1 MEKSGFILINLL
13 PYREKQKVIKI
24 QQFSLVIATF
34 IVAALAI
41 NLSYAGIISAKVSYQ
56 EIRNKFLNEE
66 NKKLKA
72 EIKEIDNLKETIYD
86 TLEKRN
92 VVESLQTNRSDAV
105 KILNSL
111 SQELPDG
118 TFITSVIRNG
128 EKVNVVGQTQSNA
141 RVASYMLDLEKTST
155 FKTPELV
162 EIKVIPIKT
171 KKLGQDV
178 TEQLSI
184 FNFNVSLER
193 ENVEFKNIKTN
204 KKDSKKDNSKD
215 KKK

>member
-24 QQFSLVIATF
+24 QQFSLVMATF

-41 NLSYAGIISAKVSYQ
+41 NLSYTGIISAKVAYQ
-56 EIRNKFLNEE
+56 ETRNKFLSEE

>member
-24 QQFSLVIATF
+24 QQFSLVMATF
-34 IVAALAI
+34 IITALAI
-41 NLSYAGIISAKVSYQ
+41 NLSYTGIISAKVDYQ
-56 EIRNKFLNEE
+56 ETRNNFLIEE

-92 VVESLQTNRSDAV
+92 VVESLQTNKSDAV

>member
-24 QQFSLVIATF
+24 QQFSLLMATF

-41 NLSYAGIISAKVSYQ
+41 NLSYTGIISAKVAHQ
-56 EIRNKFLNEE
+56 ETRNKFLIEE

-92 VVESLQTNRSDAV
+92 VVESLQINRSDAV

-204 KKDSKKDNSKD
+204 KKDNKKDNTKD

>member
-24 QQFSLVIATF
+24 QQFSLVMATF

-41 NLSYAGIISAKVSYQ
+41 NLSYTGIINAKVANQ
-56 EIRNKFLNEE
+56 ETRNKFLIEE
-66 NKKLKA
+66 NKRLKA

-118 TFITSVIRNG
+118 TFITSVIRTG

-204 KKDSKKDNSKD
+204 KKDSKKDNNKD

>member
-56 EIRNKFLNEE
+56 EITNKFLNEE